1 MLFLS
6 EDHVRALLDV
16 REVVERVEETFRIK
30 PECEMPPKTIVPL
43 EGGDFRVMPAY
54 LSELGVAGVKIVN
67 SHPDNPDRGLPTVMA
82 VMCLI
87 EPETGRPLCLVSA
100 TEITSLRTGAAGA
113 VASKYLAEDVRTVGI
128 VGAGVQ
134 GRYQLLTHAEVFDL
148 EAVFVYDQ
156 AREAARRLAEW
167 VERDLGVDAKVLDN
181 LDFSGLDVDVV
192 CTCTPATEPYLGS
205 EDVPE
210 DVHVNAI
217 GADAPEKQ
225 EVKTELLKRA
235 VVVVDDREQCVES
248 GDVSQPVERGELNPE
263 ELIELSDVVRGETE
277 VDSSE
282 LTVFDSTGIAILDV
296 AVGALAYERAKKTD
310 AGVEVKPFELPTGNF
325 K

>member
-6 EDHVRALLDV
+6 EDHVGALLDV
-16 REVVERVEETFRIK
+16 GEVVERVEETFRVK
-30 PECEMPPKTIVPL
+30 PECEMPPKAIVPL

-54 LSELGVAGVKIVN
+54 LPGLGVAGVKIVN

-82 VMCLI
+82 VVCLI

-113 VASKYLAEDVRTVGI
+113 VASKYLAEDVRAVGI

-134 GRYQLLTHAEVFDL
+134 GRYQLLAHAEVFDL
-148 EAVFVYDQ
+148 EAVFVYD
-156 AREAARRLAEW
+156 RTPEAARGLAEW
-167 VERDLGVDAKVLDN
+167 AERDLGVDAEVLDGP
-181 LDFSGLDVDVV
+181 DFSGLDVDVV
-192 CTCTPATEPYLGS
+192 CTCTPATEPYLGP

-210 DVHVNAI
+210 NAHVNAI

-248 GDVSQPVERGELNPE
+248 GDVSRPMERGELSPE
-263 ELIELSDVVRGETE
+263 ELIELSDVVRGETQ
-277 VDSSE
+277 VDPSE

-296 AVGALAYERAKKTD
+296 AVGALAYGRAKKTD
-310 AGVEVKPFELPTGNF
+310 VGVEVKPFELPTGRF